1 MKIKPRVV
9 YLASLVI
16 LGVLVTF
23 TVFRPMATG
32 GAYSMVQRAH
42 FLEREDRW
50 VIELHIFNCEAED
63 TNYNINVLVDE
74 VLCTQ
79 SIRLKQGE
87 LFKYSHHISRDEINQ
102 GKEVSVTVYKEGEA
116 TPIDES
122 TYYLE

>member
-16 LGVLVTF
+16 LGVLITF

-32 GAYSMVQRAH
+32 GEYSMVQRAH

-50 VIELHIFNCEAED
+50 VIELHIFNHEAED
-63 TNYNINVLVDE
+63 TNYTITVLVDE
-74 VLCTQ
+74 ELSTE
-79 SIRLKQGE
+79 SFRLRQGG
-87 LFKYSHHISRDEINQ
+87 LGKCSYHISRDKINQ
-102 GKEVSVTVYKEGEA
+102 GKEVSVTVYREGEDI
-116 TPIDES
+116 PIDES

>member
-16 LGVLVTF
+16 LGVLITV

-50 VIELHIFNCEAED
+50 VIELHIYNHEAED
-63 TNYNINVLVDE
+63 TTYNITVLLDE
-74 VLCTQ
+74 ELSTD
-79 SIRLKQGE
+79 SIWLRQGE
-87 LFKYSHHISRDEINQ
+87 LFKCSYHISRDNVNQ
-102 GKEVSVTVYKEGEA
+102 GKEVLVAVYKEGEA
-116 TPIDES
+116 TPIDEAI
-122 TYYLE
+122 YYLE

>member
-16 LGVLVTF
+16 LGVLITF
-23 TVFRPMATG
+23 TVFQPMATG

-50 VIELHIFNCEAED
+50 VIEFHIFNHEAED
-63 TNYNINVLVDE
+63 TTYNITVLLDDE
-74 VLCTQ
+74 ISTD

-87 LFKYSHHISRDEINQ
+87 LFKCSYHISRDNMNQ

-116 TPIDES
+116 TPIDEA
-122 TYYLE
+122 TYFLQ

>member
-9 YLASLVI
+9 YLASLVV
-16 LGVLVTF
+16 LGVLITV
-23 TVFRPMATG
+23 TVFQPMATG
-32 GAYSMVQRAH
+32 GEYSMVQRAH

-50 VIELHIFNCEAED
+50 VIELHIFNHEAED
-63 TNYNINVLVDE
+63 TTYNINVVIDE
-74 VLCTQ
+74 ELSTQ
-79 SIRLKQGE
+79 SIRLSQGE
-87 LFKYSHHISRDEINQ
+87 LFKYCHHISRDEINQ

>member
-16 LGVLVTF
+16 LGVLITF

-32 GAYSMVQRAH
+32 GEYSMVQRAH

-63 TNYNINVLVDE
+63 TTYIITVLIDE
-74 VLCTQ
+74 VLCTE
-79 SIRLKQGE
+79 SFRLRQGG
-87 LFKYSHHISRDEINQ
+87 LGKYSHHISRDNVNQ

>member
-9 YLASLVI
+9 YLASLII

-32 GAYSMVQRAH
+32 SEYSMVQRAH

-50 VIELHIFNCEAED
+50 VIELHIFNHEAED
-63 TNYNINVLVDE
+63 TNYTITVLLDDE
-74 VLCTQ
+74 LSTD
-79 SIRLKQGE
+79 IFWLRQGG
-87 LFKYSHHISRDEINQ
+87 LGKCSYHISRDYPGQ
-102 GKEVSVTVYKEGEA
+102 GKEVSVAVYKEGEA

>member
-9 YLASLVI
+9 YLASLII
-16 LGVLVTF
+16 LGVLITF

-32 GAYSMVQRAH
+32 SEYSMVQRSH

-50 VIELHIFNCEAED
+50 VIELHIFNREAQD
-63 TNYNINVLVDE
+63 TNYNINVLFDDE
-74 VLCTQ
+74 LCTQ
-79 SIRLKQGE
+79 SIHLMPEG
-87 LFKYSHHISRDEINQ
+87 LFKYSHHISRDSINQ
-102 GKEVSVTVYKEGEA
+102 GKEVSVAVYKEGEA

>member
-16 LGVLVTF
+16 LGVLITS

-32 GAYSMVQRAH
+32 SEYSQVQRSH

-50 VIELHIFNCEAED
+50 VIELHIFNREAED
-63 TNYNINVLVDE
+63 TNYTINVLFDE
-74 VLCTQ
+74 ELCTQ
-79 SIRLKQGE
+79 RIRLMQEG
-87 LFKYSHHISRDEINQ
+87 LFKYNQHNTRDKINQ
-102 GKEVSVTVYKEGEA
+102 GKEVSVTVYREGEDI
-116 TPIDES
+116 PIDES

>member
-1 MKIKPRVV
+1 MKNKPRVV

-50 VIELHIFNCEAED
+50 VIEFHIFNHEAED
-63 TNYNINVLVDE
+63 TTYNITVLLDDE
-74 VLCTQ
+74 ISTD

-87 LFKYSHHISRDEINQ
+87 LFKCSYHISRNNVNQ

-122 TYYLE
+122 TYYLQ

>member
-16 LGVLVTF
+16 LGVLITF

-50 VIELHIFNCEAED
+50 VIEFHIFNHEAED
-63 TNYNINVLVDE
+63 TTYNITVLLDDE
-74 VLCTQ
+74 ISTD

-87 LFKYSHHISRDEINQ
+87 LFKCSYHISRDNVNQ
-102 GKEVSVTVYKEGEA
+102 GKEVLVTVYKEGEA
-116 TPIDES
+116 TPIDEA
-122 TYYLE
+122 TYFLQ